1 MEEKKKNEMKDLC
14 SNWPYGGSGPD
25 AHDWS
30 NVKSLLSHLIKMD
43 EEMAQYHPSP
53 RGHVERHKSIK
64 PLPEILLGPKQHG
77 QPMKGHLIHLWGF
90 KTNLDGWLL
99 DGASS
104 EAALAEDFISRNG
117 STDPANASI
126 GC

>member
-14 SNWPYGGSGPD
+14 SNWPYGVSGPD

-53 RGHVERHKSIK
+53 RGHMELHKSIK
-64 PLPEILLGPKQHG
+64 PLHEIY
-77 QPMKGHLIHLWGF
+77 
-90 KTNLDGWLL
+90 
-99 DGASS
+99 
-104 EAALAEDFISRNG
+104 
-117 STDPANASI
+117 
-126 GC
+126 